1 MKKILV
7 SCAMAGLLLLG
18 GCSDWDDFVDS
29 ISGSDDDDEA
39 TVATQ
44 PADTT
49 NQTTAPA
56 GTTVPP
62 STTTTT
68 TGTTGTS
75 TNTGTSTSS
84 STSDDDDDD
93 PDKKE
98 VGSYSGRYNGD
109 RPTWYFSKN
118 MKSYPSTFYIT
129 ISGCVS
135 DLKVSNNG
143 SRWEGSGIIA
153 KQSDVSGRGLAV
165 VGASSCSSS
174 SAYIEY

>member
-1 MKKILV
+1 MRKILV

-18 GCSDWDDFVDS
+18 GCSDWDDLVDS

-39 TVATQ
+39 VVATQ

-68 TGTTGTS
+68 TGTSTS
-75 TNTGTSTSS
+75 TSTSS
-84 STSDDDDDD
+84 STSNDDDDTQ
-93 PDKKE
+93 DKKE

-109 RPTWYFSKN
+109 RPTWYFSKK

-165 VGASSCSSS
+165 VGASSCKSS

>member
-1 MKKILV
+1 MKKVII
-7 SCAMAGLLLLG
+7 SCAMVGLLLLG
-18 GCSDWDDFVDS
+18 GCSEWEDLVDS
-29 ISGSDDDDEA
+29 ISGSDDDDE
-39 TVATQ
+39 VAAVSQ

-62 STTTTT
+62 SSTTPSTSNTTPP
-68 TGTTGTS
+68 TS
-75 TNTGTSTSS
+75 STSPSS
-84 STSDDDDDD
+84 STSEDDDE
-93 PDKKE
+93 PDSKE
-98 VGSYSGRYNGD
+98 SGSYSGRYNGD
-109 RPTWYFSKN
+109 RPTWYFSKS

-135 DLKVSNNG
+135 DLKVKNNG
-143 SRWEGSGIIA
+143 SRWEGSGVIA

-165 VGASSCSSS
+165 VGASSCKSS